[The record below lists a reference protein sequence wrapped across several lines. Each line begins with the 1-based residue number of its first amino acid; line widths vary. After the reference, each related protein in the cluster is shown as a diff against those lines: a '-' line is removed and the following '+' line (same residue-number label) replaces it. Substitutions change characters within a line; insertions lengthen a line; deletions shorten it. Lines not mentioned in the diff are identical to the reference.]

1 MFSMENKSKIK
12 MKTQVFRAKN
22 RGKADYGWLKANYS
36 FSFANYY
43 NPDAVQFGTLRVLN
57 DDEIAPAMGFNTHPH
72 DNMEI
77 ITIPLEGALKHKDS
91 MSDEWKYVKTGE
103 VQVMSAGSGL
113 QHSEM
118 NGSTT
123 EKLRLFQIWIIP
135 NEKNVTPR
143 YDQKAFNSNDRKN
156 KLQVLVSSINSEI
169 HQESLK
175 IHQDAVISRINLDKG
190 ETFKYKLKSKTHG
203 VYAMTIYGTYTID
216 GKLIETRD
224 AVGVSNIDSFEL
236 VTNEDTELLFIEV
249 PMVIA

>member
-175 IHQDAVISRINLDKG
+175 IHQDATLSRISLSEG
-190 ETFKYKLKSKTHG
+190 ETYNYKMQDEANGL
-203 VYAMTIYGTYTID
+203 YIMTID
-216 GKLIETRD
+216 GQMKVADLLLSKRD
-224 AVGVSNIDSFEL
+224 AVGVSHTSEIAINAQSKS
-236 VTNEDTELLFIEV
+236 ELLFIEV
-249 PMVIA
+249 PMY